1 MSKELIKKYQ
11 KKKNINNHFLFDGF
25 DILTLLIKK
34 QNEDLIKLIGIKK
47 NLDIEEI
54 EEMKEEFL
62 KIGYYTPMITKNK
75 YEQDSQIYIIKKKL
89 KKYKKYFISN

>member
-34 QNEDLIKLIGIKK
+34 MSILKLII
-47 NLDIEEI
+47 
-54 EEMKEEFL
+54 
-62 KIGYYTPMITKNK
+62 
-75 YEQDSQIYIIKKKL
+75 
-89 KKYKKYFISN
+89 

>member
-11 KKKNINNHFLFDGF
+11 KNKCINNHFLFDGF

-34 QNEDLIKLIGIKK
+34 HNEELIESIGVKK
-47 NLDIEEI
+47 DLDIEEI
-54 EEMKEEFL
+54 AEMKEEFL